1 MARVEALKRLGLALG
16 LIVVV
21 VALLVGAV
29 LFSNAPQTSNNVN
42 MLSFTYTVNN
52 NTFTFYA
59 ADGFTNYA
67 WNFGDS
73 STGAGSVVS
82 HTYQTNGN
90 YQVTLTADP
99 LTGPS
104 GPLSTFQQVPVTT
117 ITTLVH
123 HYFENLN
130 VTMGNTAA

>member
-1 MARVEALKRLGLALG
+1 MKRLGLALG

-21 VALLVGAV
+21 VALALGAV
-29 LFSNAPQTSNNVN
+29 LFSNAPPQNSNNVGALN
-42 MLSFTYTVNN
+42 FTYTVNN
-52 NTFTFYA
+52 NTYTFYG
-59 ADGFTNYA
+59 ADGFTNYD

-90 YQVTLTADP
+90 YQVTLIADP

-104 GPLSTFQQVPVTT
+104 GSLSAVQQVLVTT
-117 ITTLVH
+117 VTTLVH

-130 VTMGNTAA
+130 VTMGGKAT

>member
-1 MARVEALKRLGLALG
+1 LKRLGLALG

-21 VALLVGAV
+21 VALAIGAV
-29 LFSNAPQTSNNVN
+29 LFSNAPPQTSNNVSA
-42 MLSFTYTVNN
+42 LSFTYTVSNS
-52 NTFTFYA
+52 TFTFYA
-59 ADGFTNYA
+59 ADGFKGYT
-67 WNFGDS
+67 WDFGDS

-90 YQVTLTADP
+90 YQVTLNADP

-104 GPLSTFQQVPVTT
+104 GSLSAVQQILVTT
-117 ITTLVH
+117 VTTLIH

-130 VTMGNTAA
+130 VTMGNSAT

>member
-1 MARVEALKRLGLALG
+1 MKRLGLALG

-21 VALLVGAV
+21 ALVVGVV
-29 LFSNAPQTSNNVN
+29 LFSNVPPQTSNNVSA
-42 MLSFTYTVNN
+42 LSFTYDVSN

-59 ADGFTNYA
+59 ADGFTNYT
-67 WNFGDS
+67 WDFGDS

-82 HTYQTNGN
+82 HTYQMNGN
-90 YQVTLTADP
+90 YQVTLIADP

-104 GPLSTFQQVPVTT
+104 GSLSAFKQVLVTT
-117 ITTLVH
+117 ITTLIH

-130 VTMGNTAA
+130 VTMGNSAT

>member
-1 MARVEALKRLGLALG
+1 MKRVGLALG

-21 VALLVGAV
+21 VALVVGAV
-29 LFSNAPQTSNNVN
+29 LFSNAPPQTSNNVN
-42 MLSFTYTVNN
+42 LLGFTYGVSN

-59 ADGFTNYA
+59 ADGFTNYT
-67 WNFGDS
+67 WDFGDS

-90 YQVTLTADP
+90 YKVTLIADP

-104 GPLSTFQQVPVTT
+104 GSLSAFKQVLVTT
-117 ITTLVH
+117 VTTLIH

-130 VTMGNTAA
+130 VTMGNSAT

>member
-1 MARVEALKRLGLALG
+1 LKRLGLALG

-21 VALLVGAV
+21 ALVAGEV
-29 LFSNAPQTSNNVN
+29 LFSNPPPQTSNNGNV
-42 MLSFTYTVNN
+42 LSFTYNVSD

-59 ADGFTNYA
+59 ADGFTNYT

-90 YQVTLTADP
+90 YQVTLIADP

-104 GPLSTFQQVPVTT
+104 GSLSAFKQVLVTT
-117 ITTLVH
+117 VTTLVH

-130 VTMGNTAA
+130 VTMGNSAT

>member
-1 MARVEALKRLGLALG
+1 LKRLGLALG

-21 VALLVGAV
+21 ALVAGAV
-29 LFSNAPQTSNNVN
+29 LFSNPPPQTSNNVDS
-42 MLSFTYTVNN
+42 LSFTYAVSD

-59 ADGFTNYA
+59 ADGFTNYT
-67 WNFGDS
+67 WDFGDS

-90 YQVTLTADP
+90 YQVTLIADP

-104 GPLSTFQQVPVTT
+104 GTLSTFKQVLVTT
-117 ITTLVH
+117 VTTLIH

-130 VTMGNTAA
+130 VTMGNNAT

>member
-1 MARVEALKRLGLALG
+1 MKRLGLALG

-21 VALLVGAV
+21 VALAVGAV
-29 LFSNAPQTSNNVN
+29 LFSNAPPQTSNSVNV
-42 MLSFTYTVNN
+42 LSFTYNVSN
-52 NTFTFYA
+52 NTFTFYG
-59 ADGFTNYA
+59 ADGFTGYT

-104 GPLSTFQQVPVTT
+104 GSLSAVQQVLVTT
-117 ITTLVH
+117 VTTLIH

-130 VTMGNTAA
+130 VTMGNSAT

>member
-1 MARVEALKRLGLALG
+1 

-21 VALLVGAV
+21 VALVVGAV
-29 LFSNAPQTSNNVN
+29 LFSNAPPQTSNTGNV
-42 MLSFTYTVNN
+42 LSFTYNVSN
-52 NTFTFYA
+52 NTLTFYA
-59 ADGFTNYA
+59 ADGFTNYT

-90 YQVTLTADP
+90 YQVTLIADP

-104 GPLSTFQQVPVTT
+104 GSLSAFKQVLVTSVTT
-117 ITTLVH
+117 LIH

-130 VTMGNTAA
+130 VTMGNSAT

>member
-1 MARVEALKRLGLALG
+1 MKRFGLALG

-21 VALLVGAV
+21 ALVGGAV
-29 LFSNAPQTSNNVN
+29 LFSNPPPQTSNNGNV
-42 MLSFTYTVNN
+42 LSFTYDVSN

-67 WNFGDS
+67 WDFGDS

-82 HTYQTNGN
+82 HIYQTNGN
-90 YQVTLTADP
+90 FQVTLIADP

-104 GPLSTFQQVPVTT
+104 GSLPAFKQVLVTT
-117 ITTLVH
+117 VNTLIH

-130 VTMGNTAA
+130 VTMGNSAT

>member
-1 MARVEALKRLGLALG
+1 LNRLGLALG

-21 VALLVGAV
+21 VALVVGAV
-29 LFSNAPQTSNNVN
+29 LFSNAPPQTSNNVN
-42 MLSFTYTVNN
+42 SLSFTYTVSN

-59 ADGFTNYA
+59 ADGFTNYT

-73 STGAGSVVS
+73 STGTGSVVS

-99 LTGPS
+99 LTDPS
-104 GPLSTFQQVPVTT
+104 GSLSTFQQVPVTT
-117 ITTLVH
+117 VTTLIH

-130 VTMGNTAA
+130 VTMGNTAT

>member
-1 MARVEALKRLGLALG
+1 LKRLGLALG

-21 VALLVGAV
+21 VALAIGAV
-29 LFSNAPQTSNNVN
+29 LFSNAPPQTSNNVN
-42 MLSFTYTVNN
+42 ALSFTYTVSN
-52 NTFTFYA
+52 NTFTFNA
-59 ADGFTNYA
+59 ADGFTNYT

-82 HTYQTNGN
+82 HTYEANGN

-99 LTGPS
+99 VAGPS
-104 GPLSTFQQVPVTT
+104 GSLSAVQQVIVTT
-117 ITTLVH
+117 VTTLIH

-130 VTMGNTAA
+130 VTMGNRAT

>member
-1 MARVEALKRLGLALG
+1 LKRLGLALG

-21 VALLVGAV
+21 VALVVGAV
-29 LFSNAPQTSNNVN
+29 LFSNAPPQTSNNVN
-42 MLSFTYTVNN
+42 VLSFTYDVSN

-59 ADGFTNYA
+59 ADGFTNYT

-90 YQVTLTADP
+90 YQVTLIADP

-104 GPLSTFQQVPVTT
+104 GSLSTFKQVLVTT
-117 ITTLVH
+117 INTLIH

-130 VTMGNTAA
+130 VTMGNSAT

>member
-1 MARVEALKRLGLALG
+1 LKRLGLALG

-21 VALLVGAV
+21 ALVAGAV
-29 LFSNAPQTSNNVN
+29 LFSNPPPQTSNNGNV
-42 MLSFTYTVNN
+42 LSFTYAVSD

-59 ADGFTNYA
+59 ADGFTNYT
-67 WNFGDS
+67 WDFGDS

-90 YQVTLTADP
+90 YQVTLIADP

-104 GPLSTFQQVPVTT
+104 GSLSAFKQVLVTT
-117 ITTLVH
+117 VTTLIH

-130 VTMGNTAA
+130 VTMGNNAT

>member
-1 MARVEALKRLGLALG
+1 MKRLGLALV

-21 VALLVGAV
+21 VVLVVGAV
-29 LFSNAPQTSNNVN
+29 LFSNAPPQTSNNVN
-42 MLSFTYTVNN
+42 VLIFTYDVSN

-67 WNFGDS
+67 WNFRDS

-90 YQVTLTADP
+90 YQVTLIADP

-104 GPLSTFQQVPVTT
+104 GSLSAFKQVLVTT
-117 ITTLVH
+117 VTTLIH

-130 VTMGNTAA
+130 VTMGNSAT